1 MDAMSDAR
9 ERLLRDDPAFRRL
22 SEKHHQFELRLDSLR
37 SKRFLSEEEKTEEV
51 RLKKLKLAAKDE
63 MEQILRRTRD

>member
-1 MDAMSDAR
+1 MDALSDAR

-22 SEKHHQFELRLDSLR
+22 AQKHQDFEERLDSLR
-37 SKRFLSEEEKTEEV
+37 AKRFLNEEEKNEEV
-51 RLKKLKLAAKDE
+51 RLKKLKLATKDE

>member
-1 MDAMSDAR
+1 MDALSDVR

-22 SEKHHQFELRLDSLR
+22 AQKHQDYEERLEFLRE
-37 SKRFLSEEEKTEEV
+37 KRFLSEDERGEEV
-51 RLKKLKLAAKDE
+51 RLKKLKLATKDE